1 MAVRMS
7 RQTVLVATRDAL
19 ADGQQHSMAELAAAA
34 GVSVKTLY
42 RMFGSRAELLRQ
54 VASDVR
60 PPARERILEAALEL
74 VGRDGLASLSMDDL
88 ATASSVSRATLYRL
102 FPGKPALFRELIQTY
117 SPWEAVADVIDSAV
131 DRSPQVVIPQVGR
144 ALAAAMAGRTGL
156 LVRMVSEMIKGDP
169 DTTEGLARSMGRG
182 LPDLVRYLSEQMAV
196 GRLRKMH
203 PVLAFQLL
211 AGPIVA
217 HMLTRPL
224 ATMMGFDQPI
234 DKVVDQIVDAWLRA
248 MSPEE
253 HG

>member
-1 MAVRMS
+1 
-7 RQTVLVATRDAL
+7 
-19 ADGQQHSMAELAAAA
+19 
-34 GVSVKTLY
+34 
-42 RMFGSRAELLRQ
+42 
-54 VASDVR
+54 
-60 PPARERILEAALEL
+60 
-74 VGRDGLASLSMDDL
+74 
-88 ATASSVSRATLYRL
+88 
-102 FPGKPALFRELIQTY
+102 
-117 SPWEAVADVIDSAV
+117 
-131 DRSPQVVIPQVGR
+131 
-144 ALAAAMAGRTGL
+144 
-156 LVRMVSEMIKGDP
+156 
-169 DTTEGLARSMGRG
+169 LARSMGRG